1 MRNFLIYS
9 LLFISVSCFAQA
21 VPTPGEK
28 QDQAIA
34 ITNATI
40 HIGNGT
46 VLENSSILFENG
58 TISAVGEQI
67 DLPENC
73 KQINATGK
81 HVYPGLIAIDT
92 IIGLSEIEALRQ
104 TRDFQEV
111 GHFNP
116 NVRSIIAYN
125 TDSRVTPTIRSNG
138 ILIAQ
143 IAPQGGLVSGTSSV
157 VNLDAWNWEDA
168 VVSEDDGLFI
178 NWPKSLHNTGWW
190 AEPGEMKKNKAYQTS
205 IQQLNSFFDEAQA
218 YFKKP
223 SKQKNLRFEGMKG
236 IFSGQKR
243 LFIRVDAAKD
253 MISAVS
259 FAKKYGIQPVLLGAS
274 EAHFI
279 LDFLKEANVD
289 IVLDSVHR
297 LPSFQDESV
306 NLPYQLPK
314 ILHDAGIPFAI
325 TYTDFWQ
332 VRNLPFLAGTAA
344 AHGLDKEAALQSITL
359 QAAKILNLDQK
370 VGSLEI
376 GKDAT
381 LIISEGDVLDMATS
395 NIIDA
400 YVSGRRMDIGN
411 KQKDLYKKF
420 GKKLGQE
427 VDLPTLQE
435 K

>member
-1 MRNFLIYS
+1 MKPFLIYFF
-9 LLFISVSCFAQA
+9 LFTSTLCFSQA
-21 VPTPGEK
+21 VPTPGHK
-28 QDQAIA
+28 QEQAIA
-34 ITNATI
+34 ILHATI

-46 VLENSSILFENG
+46 VLENGTILFTNG
-58 TISAVGEQI
+58 TITAIGEQVL
-67 DLPENC
+67 LPENC
-73 KQINATGK
+73 KQIDATGK
-81 HVYPGLIAIDT
+81 HIYPGLIAIDT

-104 TRDFQEV
+104 TRDFKEV

-168 VVSEDDGLFI
+168 VVNEDDALFV
-178 NWPKSLHNTGWW
+178 NWPKSVQNTGWW
-190 AEPGEMKKNKAYQTS
+190 AEPGELKKNKAYQTS
-205 IQQLNSFFDEAQA
+205 IQQLTAFFNEAQS
-218 YFKKP
+218 YFLEP

-236 IFSGQKR
+236 IFNGKKR

-259 FAKKYGIQPVLLGAS
+259 FAKQYGIKPVLLGAS
-274 EAHFI
+274 EAHII
-279 LDFLKEANVD
+279 LDFLKNADVD

-306 NLPYQLPK
+306 NLPYQLPN
-314 ILHDAGIPFAI
+314 ILHNAGISFAM

-344 AHGLDKEAALQSITL
+344 AHGLDKELALQSITL
-359 QAAKILNLDQK
+359 QSAKILNIDQHL
-370 VGSLEI
+370 GSLEI

-395 NIIDA
+395 NVIDA
-400 YVSGRRMDIGN
+400 YIFGRRMNIGN

-420 GKKLGQE
+420 GTKLGQDI
-427 VDLPTLQE
+427 DLPTIQE
-435 K
+435 